1 MRIKW
6 LGHAVNGFEQVAH
19 REFFE
24 ATADSGLGEDQ
35 VVVLALAGERVRT

>member
-24 ATADSGLGEDQ
+24 ATAESGLGEEP
-35 VVVLALAGERVRT
+35 VVVLTFAGERVRT